1 MALHPLRSD
10 RFADL
15 LLNCAMRIDDLVA
28 ARLKKRY
35 KRFLAD
41 VVLDDGQEITVHCP
55 NPGSMKGCLEE
66 GERVYLKDSR
76 NPKRKL
82 RYTWSLIDLDSSPVI
97 VDTGF
102 ANKFVKAIVQQGLIK
117 ELDDYG
123 TVLSEPPYGEGRFDL
138 LLTNR
143 KLDLEGKKKKQVGGP
158 IRKAEAG
165 DCFVEIKSTTLKE
178 GSTALFPDA
187 KTDRGRKHLERLVL
201 AKEEGIRAIQFYLV
215 NRQDTESFEPAR
227 QIDPLYSEA
236 LFQSS
241 KKEVEVLA
249 YDIKVEVTESEEAG
263 LYSASVALGK
273 RLPVRF

>member
-1 MALHPLRSD
+1 MK
-10 RFADL
+10 
-15 LLNCAMRIDDLVA
+15 IDDLVA

-102 ANKFVKAIVQQGLIK
+102 ANKFVKALVEQGLIE
-117 ELDDYG
+117 ELGAYE

-143 KLDLEGKKKKQVGGP
+143 KFDRDGKKIKPVP
-158 IRKAEAG
+158 RALAG

-178 GSTALFPDA
+178 GGTALFPDA
-187 KTDRGRKHLERLVL
+187 KTERGRKHLERLVE
-201 AKEEGIRAIQFYLV
+201 ARQEGIRAIQFYLV
-215 NRQDTESFEPAR
+215 NRQDTAGFEPAR
-227 QIDPLYSEA
+227 QIDPLYSDA
-236 LFQSS
+236 LVESS

-249 YDIKVEVTESEEAG
+249 YDINVKVAKSEGEG
-263 LYSASVALGK
+263 LYSASVELGK
-273 RLPVRF
+273 RLPVNL